1 MKKFNIFSSIQSV
14 YPVAVAVITMA
25 ASFTACQ
32 EEDFGYTEKEIHAA
46 SVERHYNEEFIKA
59 FGQPDPNQDWMCT
72 PDVENVTRGFTRAAV
87 APTIQ
92 QAAGTLQIPYVEVSG
107 ALGYMKEGDNN
118 KQAGKAA
125 TNFEYIAVETTT
137 YDIYPTFWGRK
148 FCTNNEVGVYWI
160 DDDGNKHDLGIFW
173 KDTNNGITA
182 HFKDGSSMNMP
193 NNTSIPIIYD
203 QGGAWNNETPLYHKC
218 STCGGDG
225 KVNEHKETCNS
236 QDFKSSGN
244 WNKTYTCQK
253 CGATYKNN
261 KPTSCTAQINV
272 YDKCT
277 NCDGSGK
284 SPVDYYEFPHFT
296 LTVPAG
302 TKWGLYLT
310 TDKTQNTGERITW
323 YSNAAFN
330 PDHCEAAATFSFGN
344 VTYCSFEDAPHNLHN
359 GGGTGNCGT
368 CHYGHYDLDF
378 NDIVLTI
385 TPRPIEST
393 YEYKSVRVMCED
405 LGGTFDWD
413 FNDIVYDLKFEQ
425 GGDKVSNATVT
436 ITLQA
441 IGGTLPIHFVYNGE
455 DLGELHTTY
464 ANQTP
469 DPDGLFEPV
478 NVGKGETIKPVVLTT
493 INLGQKTMP
502 KDYDF
507 RQIVHDIT
515 LVVADVEYNTGTRA
529 GGTASEGTVSINHT
543 IRFPEQGAD
552 KTPQCFMTSTG
563 TSWPGELQKIT
574 DRYPTFSSWVQNQK
588 VNNWYNT
595 NPNF

>member
-72 PDVENVTRGFTRAAV
+72 PDVENVTRGFTRAAA

-173 KDTNNGITA
+173 RDQNNGIKA
-182 HFKDGSSMNMP
+182 HFKDGHSMNMP
-193 NNTSIPIIYD
+193 NTTTIPIIYD
-203 QGGAWNNETPLYHKC
+203 QGGAWDNETPLFHTC

-225 KVNEHKETCNS
+225 MLNEHTCGGTVSS
-236 QDFKSSGN
+236 QKKNGKYFCTS
-244 WNKTYTCQK
+244 
-253 CGATYKNN
+253 CGATYSYRPRNGM
-261 KPTSCTAQINV
+261 CTANIG
-272 YDKCT
+272 DKCT

-284 SPVDYYEFPHFT
+284 SPVNYYEFPHYT

-310 TDKTQNTGERITW
+310 TDKTQSTSERVTW

-344 VTYCSFEDAPHNLHN
+344 VTYCSFEDAPHNLH
-359 GGGTGNCGT
+359 GGSGTGNCST